1 MLIGCRGDITLRF
14 HRDPELV
21 FVEKAAPSPRHPAV
35 YSAVIV
41 AQDGAIQY
49 QVSISLKHSKLIPV
63 LSINS

>member
-1 MLIGCRGDITLRF
+1 MLIGWHADIALRF

-21 FVEKAAPSPRHPAV
+21 FVEKAAPSPRHQAA
-35 YSAVIV
+35 YSGVFV
-41 AQDGAIQY
+41 AEGDAIQY